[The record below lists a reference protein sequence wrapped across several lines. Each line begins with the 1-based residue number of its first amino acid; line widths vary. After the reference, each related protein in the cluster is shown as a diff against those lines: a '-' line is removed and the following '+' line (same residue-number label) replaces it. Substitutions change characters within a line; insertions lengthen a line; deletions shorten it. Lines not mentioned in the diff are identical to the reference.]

1 MSVRSG
7 PDATPPPELTPAH
20 VAAVE
25 RLRSSGFSLAAFPLY
40 PGAIGIRRDGFAA
53 LLLPIQGG
61 GLRLLGE
68 PHYLID
74 DNLSVLV
81 QRENGQHFVWKSR
94 EVPATPELLA
104 KFARFVVDLAQIL
117 LPTA

>member
-20 VAAVE
+20 IAVLE
-25 RLRSSGFSLAAFPLY
+25 RLRSNGFALTAFPLY
-40 PGAIGIRRDGFAA
+40 PNAIGIRRDCFAA
-53 LLLPIQGG
+53 LLLPIPGG

-74 DNLSVLV
+74 DNLSVRV
-81 QRENGQHFVWKSR
+81 ERQSGQQFVWKGR
-94 EVPATPELLA
+94 EVPATPELLIE
-104 KFARFVVDLAQIL
+104 FARFVVDLAQIL
-117 LPTA
+117 LPVA